1 MAGPKRTNSGA
12 RDAFTLI
19 DIVRVVGG
27 LLFLNAFFSWWF
39 TSTSTWGYNGKWI
52 NTQYLKHRLTNN
64 YVNLTIDEL
73 ALYNGSDM
81 LLPIYIGVNGYVYDV
96 TASRGIYGPKGSY
109 SKLSGKDASRLYVTG
124 CFMNPEEY
132 TYDLRGLKEEEAKQE
147 LSEWQ
152 QFFEEHPKY
161 WLAGYVQRP
170 DPVGE
175 PPAPCEHIKF
185 PGRRTKNAG
194 N

>member
-73 ALYNGSDM
+73 ALYNGC
-81 LLPIYIGVNGYVYDV
+81 LLY
-96 TASRGIYGPKGSY
+96 TSRC
-109 SKLSGKDASRLYVTG
+109 V
-124 CFMNPEEY
+124 
-132 TYDLRGLKEEEAKQE
+132 
-147 LSEWQ
+147 
-152 QFFEEHPKY
+152 
-161 WLAGYVQRP
+161 
-170 DPVGE
+170 
-175 PPAPCEHIKF
+175 
-185 PGRRTKNAG
+185 
-194 N
+194 